1 MDQWAASRVQE
12 RYPLSML
19 KDAVIGV
26 DASHYLDLRLN
37 GTAEEPLKHALAG
50 TPFCLR
56 PNLLDDVEICNTAG
70 CKLVFVFNG
79 LDHINKSP
87 PPSQSPQSAKASENA
102 WLKYNSK
109 DSGAVLDEFTKAKF
123 TVEGMQRYFLQL
135 LIEHKID
142 YLVAP
147 YSAMAQLSYMVR
159 LPEDQQYI
167 DTIWGSTEYFLFGT
181 DKVIT
186 NINQPE
192 ENGKATGEAT
202 FDWIQRSTCEERL
215 KVRPDMLRD
224 SLLLL
229 GTHFTPTFPILERP
243 PSKIATIQDAIS
255 LLNQAGGNVL
265 QLCQM
270 WREDAVVQQSDY
282 ADRYKKGLMSIRH
295 HIILESSGTVSPMDF
310 EHAPGDVHAFVGQNL
325 PEELFYY
332 LSKALVGPE
341 ALNWL
346 THGEVVLSLPNG
358 VLDTEP
364 YRRLLNE
371 QLNPIR
377 SAALKIIS
385 EPLNRYYQARQV
397 TLRTWD
403 DRNTTDYSINLREEP
418 NVGQTLSMWRIKGA
432 DIKTARGKSPE
443 MSLLACLRALKEP
456 AFVKKSLTKTK
467 SEHPAL
473 KTIDEVVAN
482 TCWRFLQI
490 RGYVNEK
497 HELTTWGKMLEAML
511 SKLDSS
517 SNPENVAI
525 LAVELIRLGLLNG
538 NDGDGLTVP
547 TTDVDVEGRTNSN
560 LIAKVACLG
569 RVKHEKMG
577 WSGPL
582 DRQLLS
588 FAWTVTALRSTLRV
602 LIESIVATMFML
614 GDVSRDRSDWSK
626 LVAR

>member
-87 PPSQSPQSAKASENA
+87 PPSQSPQSAKAVRECVA
-102 WLKYNSK
+102 EVQPAK

-229 GTHFTPTFPILERP
+229 GTHFTPTFPIPGASAGQDSHNPRRNKLTQ
-243 PSKIATIQDAIS
+243 PSRRK
-255 LLNQAGGNVL
+255 
-265 QLCQM
+265 C
-270 WREDAVVQQSDY
+270 
-282 ADRYKKGLMSIRH
+282 
-295 HIILESSGTVSPMDF
+295 SSTLP
-310 EHAPGDVHAFVGQNL
+310 DV
-325 PEELFYY
+325 
-332 LSKALVGPE
+332 
-341 ALNWL
+341 
-346 THGEVVLSLPNG
+346 
-358 VLDTEP
+358 
-364 YRRLLNE
+364 
-371 QLNPIR
+371 
-377 SAALKIIS
+377 
-385 EPLNRYYQARQV
+385 
-397 TLRTWD
+397 
-403 DRNTTDYSINLREEP
+403 
-418 NVGQTLSMWRIKGA
+418 
-432 DIKTARGKSPE
+432 ARG
-443 MSLLACLRALKEP
+443 CRRP
-456 AFVKKSLTKTK
+456 A
-467 SEHPAL
+467 E
-473 KTIDEVVAN
+473 
-482 TCWRFLQI
+482 
-490 RGYVNEK
+490 
-497 HELTTWGKMLEAML
+497 
-511 SKLDSS
+511 
-517 SNPENVAI
+517 
-525 LAVELIRLGLLNG
+525 RL
-538 NDGDGLTVP
+538 
-547 TTDVDVEGRTNSN
+547 
-560 LIAKVACLG
+560 C
-569 RVKHEKMG
+569 
-577 WSGPL
+577 
-582 DRQLLS
+582 
-588 FAWTVTALRSTLRV
+588 
-602 LIESIVATMFML
+602 
-614 GDVSRDRSDWSK
+614 
-626 LVAR
+626 